1 MVCNLPESALFKALS
16 GFLFCRHPTFWIA
29 IVKKLVI
36 FFEQFF
42 ACHRIFH
49 IKDRSIYSRNI
60 ERGVS
65 NEKKRLSH
73 SVTAHCPAY
82 GQ

>member
-1 MVCNLPESALFKALS
+1 MLFLRRFRA
-16 GFLFCRHPTFWIA
+16 FC
-29 IVKKLVI
+29 LVDI
-36 FFEQFF
+36 LRVGCHCKEVGYFFEQFF

-49 IKDRSIYSRNI
+49 IKDRSVYSRNI

-65 NEKKRLSH
+65 SEKKRLPL
-73 SVTAHCPAY
+73 SVTVHCPAY

>member
-1 MVCNLPESALFKALS
+1 MVFVLPESALFKALS
-16 GFLFCRHPTFWIA
+16 GFCHVDILRLGCHCKEIGY
-29 IVKKLVI
+29 

-49 IKDRSIYSRNI
+49 IKDRSVYSKNI